1 MLILHCLQ
9 RDLCKNVHNSFIHSS
24 LDWKL
29 LKWISMGEWVNK
41 LWFAYPRKLPGNV
54 REHTTNTHTATWMHL
69 RHCAKQEKSNTD
81 EDTWCNSICVKLLDL
96 IYSEIFQKSGVE
108 SQQVT
113 PRDTGILW
121 EMDSIMVIGVWLT

>member
-1 MLILHCLQ
+1 
-9 RDLCKNVHNSFIHSS
+9 
-24 LDWKL
+24 
-29 LKWISMGEWVNK
+29 
-41 LWFAYPRKLPGNV
+41 
-54 REHTTNTHTATWMHL
+54 MHL